1 MSVWNFQY
9 AYSSLKQL
17 QRQLL
22 AVHVVLASA
31 VQLVGQVRTTV
42 LRLMERQAAF
52 LAAKQLPGRA
62 LQVRFAAL
70 FTRLG
75 LLIYRHFR
83 GFIHLRRLIFEF
95 LQQGCEGLKLPDFCP
110 QPVIQSVFYCP
121 PQLAGILLFLNTNA
135 PK

>member
-22 AVHVVLASA
+22 AVHVVLAGS

-42 LRLMERQAAF
+42 FRLMERQAAL

-62 LQVRFAAL
+62 LQVGLAAL
-70 FTRLG
+70 FTWLG
-75 LLIYRHFR
+75 VLIYRHFR
-83 GFIHLRRLIFEF
+83 GFIHLRRLLFEF
-95 LQQGCEGLKLPDFCP
+95 LQQGCEGLKLPD
-110 QPVIQSVFYCP
+110 
-121 PQLAGILLFLNTNA
+121 
-135 PK
+135 